1 MRRYAVA
8 ALAFVLAHAFAVLTG
23 CNATE
28 GDQAESKPTPTVQAK
43 PQAPADAQKSTNP
56 LMDPRSAEMTAE
68 SPATYSVKFETS
80 KGDFVVEVHRDWSP
94 KGADRFY
101 NLVRHG
107 YYDGCRFFRVLTGFV
122 AQFGINGD
130 PAINAVW
137 RNQPIRDDSVK
148 VSNKRATLSFAMG
161 GPNTRTTQVFIN
173 FGDNKNLDGMGFSP
187 FGTVTTGM
195 EVVDG
200 LHAGYGEG
208 APRGNGPRQD
218 LIQTEGNKYLE
229 RDFAKLD
236 YIKKATI
243 VEK

>member
-1 MRRYAVA
+1 
-8 ALAFVLAHAFAVLTG
+8 VLAHAFAVLTG

-28 GDQAESKPTPTVQAK
+28 GEQTESKPMPTVQAK
-43 PQAPADAQKSTNP
+43 PQAPADAPKSTNP

-68 SPATYSVKFETS
+68 SPATYSVKFETT
-80 KGDFVVEVHRDWSP
+80 KGDFVVEVHRDWAP

-107 YYDGCRFFRVLTGFV
+107 YYDGCRFFRVLPGFV

-130 PAINAVW
+130 PAVNAIW
-137 RNQPIRDDSVK
+137 KNQQIRDDPVK
-148 VSNKRATLSFAMG
+148 ETNARATISFATG
-161 GPNTRTTQVFIN
+161 GPNSRTTQVFIN
-173 FGDNKNLDGMGFSP
+173 FRGNESLDGMGFSP
-187 FGTVTTGM
+187 FGKVSTGM

-208 APRGNGPRQD
+208 APRGTGPRQD
-218 LIQTEGNKYLE
+218 LIQSEGNKYLDE
-229 RDFAKLD
+229 NFAKLD